1 VIGGP
6 LKVSGAS
13 SAISISSVVNEDYGK
28 CRDRYAYMNSGMNP
42 IKLTIQG
49 KVEVSTGMSL
59 VQRAPV
65 EGLGVTGPARPFPI
79 VDICFSA

>member
-1 VIGGP
+1 
-6 LKVSGAS
+6 
-13 SAISISSVVNEDYGK
+13 
-28 CRDRYAYMNSGMNP
+28 MNP

-49 KVEVSTGMSL
+49 KVEVSTGMGL